1 MSMQI
6 EEVKKI
12 VEQAMPGAQV
22 KVKDLTGTR
31 DHFQVEVVSE
41 AFQGKM
47 LIQQHLMVQAP
58 LKEYVNDE
66 RIHALSIRTYTPEE
80 WGKNNLVSLE

>member
-1 MSMQI
+1 MMDLMEI
-6 EEVKKI
+6 KKI
-12 VEQAMPGAQV
+12 VENALPGAQV
-22 KVKDLTGTR
+22 SVKDLTGTR
-31 DHFQVEVVSE
+31 DHFQVEVVSP
-41 AFQGKM
+41 AFAGKL

-58 LKEYVNDE
+58 LRPYVADE